1 MERRHLGRNREC
13 KCSSSLGV
21 FVRSLNLLFVQCC
34 QASTAVSPTAG
45 AALWQLGGYSL
56 VRWTLVAAVAGA
68 AAAFVLARECG
79 RRQRYRQLSA
89 AEGDGDEWTEELTL
103 LRTAEAE
110 NRVDAK

>member
-13 KCSSSLGV
+13 KCSSSLA
-21 FVRSLNLLFVQCC
+21 SSSEASKKLLLQCC

-110 NRVDAK
+110 NRVEAK